1 MRWTRAQIVAELE
14 AKGLRFRT
22 FTVAHTSPHAVED
35 WDWNQRDVPH
45 IPLVHGG
52 FGAGLCV
59 AEDGIATAM
68 YVQRVLGVRVPMV
81 VTFHHAEGAPRSRVY
96 EAALGPLAVVVGAE
110 LEPRGAGTRVTTVY
124 SVGCVPALRFLLP
137 IAERVLRRNYQRI
150 HDEDEPL
157 RARRGQLR
165 GWGYR
170 FLADAEGGSY
180 GQSLD
185 LGRSCVIAPPGE
197 APTARL
203 SITGGPRDLRVGRDD
218 HLGLRVVVARDE
230 GCVRVYPRM
239 CRHEGASLDACVESG
254 RALRCPWHGR
264 RVDPIATFPLDA
276 RAPEVRATEHHRLEL
291 SGGELTVAPR

>member
-1 MRWTRAQIVAELE
+1 MRWTRAQIVADLE
-14 AKGLRFRT
+14 AQGLRFRT
-22 FTVAHTSPHAVED
+22 FTIAHTSPHAIAD
-35 WDWNQRDVPH
+35 WDWNQRDVSH
-45 IPLVHGG
+45 IGLVHGG
-52 FGAGLCV
+52 FGAGPCV

-81 VTFHHAEGAPRSRVY
+81 VTFHHADDAPLSRVY

-110 LEPRGAGTRVTTVY
+110 LAPHDGGTRVTTVY
-124 SVGCVPALRFLLP
+124 SVGCVPAARLLLP
-137 IAERVLRRNYQRI
+137 LAERVLRRNYQRV

-170 FLADAEGGSY
+170 FAVEGGSY
-180 GQSLD
+180 GRSLD
-185 LGRSCVIAPPGE
+185 LGRSNVIAPPGE
-197 APTARL
+197 ARAARL
-203 SITGGPRDLRVGRDD
+203 SLDEGRELRVGRDD

-239 CRHEGASLDACVESG
+239 CTHEGASLDGCVESG

-264 RVDPIATFPLDA
+264 RVEPLATFDLGA
-276 RAPEVRATEHHRLEL
+276 RAPEVRATAHHHLEL
-291 SGGELTVAPR
+291 AGGELRVTPR